1 MRERSIK
8 KGLDTKGGGGG
19 GHIEDMGGNAVRG
32 KGSEG
37 GGGRGKGGEGR
48 EGRGEGVVKRGKE
61 GRE

>member
-37 GGGRGKGGEGR
+37 GGGRGKGR
-48 EGRGEGVVKRGKE
+48 EEEKE
-61 GRE
+61 GGRAW